1 MYKVQSIERSVVVR
15 PSVYPSHPRTT
26 KTRGSRPN
34 AKYISEE
41 KHQTTIETS
50 FLKITKTISSMDHT
64 YLRYECADS
73 FGLIVSGASSK
84 APPSNSNLV
93 FLGDGSKNPLL
104 LTTAGSFVQGIDLK
118 TGLPVIKIGHREQ
131 LSGGVGS
138 GKALN
143 SDEVVC
149 LDVSAT
155 PHSDTIR
162 VATGWVDG
170 AVRVFDLYQK
180 ELSKGSIGMVQS
192 LIDEDGV
199 DEDFLR
205 REPLLLNGHGQSPVR
220 SVSFDRNNVSRLASG
235 GSDGTVIIWDIVAE
249 TGLFRLLGH
258 RGGITDIMF
267 VNGVGFDCLATSSLD
282 GLVKVWDINGQCC
295 TQTIANHHGEVW
307 GSSCFDL
314 TASEGDERRCR
325 MIAGGSDGQARVWS
339 VRQPKRL
346 QELNDSET
354 KGLDGEEKGENE
366 DDVCFYM
373 GKITPPP
380 NVATSAEK
388 IMSIQNHPSGRYVAI
403 LHANSRNVDVYSV
416 RSTKESQKKRQRRL
430 RRRQEKIKRKGNT
443 EKTDKKRGILD
454 DDLEPSDEEDEM
466 SPEESL
472 DPELLKASDEFEYL
486 TTVRAS
492 HKMAGFAFLPTREKG
507 DLVRIVCALTSNTL
521 EVHSISKKKAS
532 P

>member
-1 MYKVQSIERSVVVR
+1 
-15 PSVYPSHPRTT
+15 
-26 KTRGSRPN
+26 
-34 AKYISEE
+34 
-41 KHQTTIETS
+41 
-50 FLKITKTISSMDHT
+50 MDHT

-73 FGLIVSGASSK
+73 FGLIISGASSK

-93 FLGDGSKNPLL
+93 FLDDGSRNPLL
-104 LTTAGSFVQGIDLK
+104 LTTAGSFVQGVNLK
-118 TGLPVIKIGHREQ
+118 TGLPTIKLGHREQ
-131 LSGGVGS
+131 LSGGVGT

-149 LDVSAT
+149 LDVSST
-155 PHSDTIR
+155 SHSDTIR

-170 AVRVFDLYQK
+170 AVRVFDVYKK

-192 LIDEDGV
+192 LIDGDGV
-199 DEDFLR
+199 DGDFLR
-205 REPLLLNGHGQSPVR
+205 REPLLLNGHSQSPVR

-267 VNGVGFDCLATSSLD
+267 VHGVGFDGLATSSLD
-282 GLVKVWDINGQCC
+282 GLVKIWDLNGQCC

-314 TASEGDERRCR
+314 TTSEGEERRCR

-346 QELNDSET
+346 TEPKKMKVEGN
-354 KGLDGEEKGENE
+354 DGEEKVENE

-380 NVATSAEK
+380 NVASSAEK
-388 IMSIQNHPSGRYVAI
+388 ILSIQNHPSGRYVAI
-403 LHANSRNVDVYSV
+403 LHANSRNIDVYSV

-443 EKTDKKRGILD
+443 EKTEKKRGILD
-454 DDLEPSDEEDEM
+454 DDLQASEDEDET
-466 SPEESL
+466 SPEETL

-486 TTVRAS
+486 VTVRAS
-492 HKMAGFAFLPTREKG
+492 HKMAGFAFLPNREKG
-507 DLVRIVCALTSNTL
+507 DLVKIVCALTSNTL
-521 EVHSISKKKAS
+521 EVHSVHKKKSS

>member
-1 MYKVQSIERSVVVR
+1 MSKVKVLL
-15 PSVYPSHPRTT
+15 
-26 KTRGSRPN
+26 
-34 AKYISEE
+34 ISKRLLFELNQI
-41 KHQTTIETS
+41 KNTP
-50 FLKITKTISSMDHT
+50 MDHT

-93 FLGDGSKNPLL
+93 FLEDGSRNPLL
-104 LTTAGSFVQGIDLK
+104 LTTAGSFVQGINLK
-118 TGLPVIKIGHREQ
+118 TGLPRIKLGHREQ

-149 LDVSAT
+149 LDVSST
-155 PHSDTIR
+155 SHSETIR

-170 AVRVFDLYQK
+170 AVRVFDVYKK
-180 ELSKGSIGMVQS
+180 ELSKESIGMVQS

-205 REPLLLNGHGQSPVR
+205 REPLLLNGHSQSPVR

-235 GSDGTVIIWDIVAE
+235 GSDGTVIVWDIVAE

-267 VNGVGFDCLATSSLD
+267 VNGVGFDGLATSSLD
-282 GLVKVWDINGQCC
+282 GLVKIWDLNEQCC

-307 GSSCFDL
+307 GAACFDL
-314 TASEGDERRCR
+314 TTSEDEARRCR

-339 VRQPKRL
+339 VQQPKRL
-346 QELNDSET
+346 AELNEIKT
-354 KGLDGEEKGENE
+354 DGDAKEKSGNE

-373 GKITPPP
+373 GKIIPPP

-388 IMSIQNHPSGRYVAI
+388 ILSIQNHPSGRYVAI
-403 LHANSRNVDVYSV
+403 LHANSRNIDVYSV

-430 RRRQEKIKRKGNT
+430 RRRQEKIKRKGNV
-443 EKTDKKRGILD
+443 EKSEKKRGILD
-454 DDLEPSDEEDEM
+454 EIEVSDEEDDTN
-466 SPEESL
+466 PEESL

-486 TTVRAS
+486 VTVRAS
-492 HKMAGFAFLPTREKG
+492 HKMAGFAFLHTREKG
-507 DLVRIVCALTSNTL
+507 ELVRIVCALTSNTL
-521 EVHSISKKKAS
+521 EVHSISKKNIS